1 MSILSQVFAN
11 DLAAILVRLI
21 KKCKI
26 LIMECK
32 SNLRRKYI
40 SSLLVLTFQNLIKI
54 AVLTGGLSNLHLWA
68 EDTVLSYQGR
78 VAVDGSPFTGNGAFK
93 FAIMNQAGSKSYWS
107 NDGSSVGGSEP
118 IESVQLSVSKGLFA
132 VRLGEVT
139 LPGMDALALEQV
151 LMQNLM
157 LRVWFNDGSKGW
169 QQLVPDS
176 KYDPPAGMLNLLR
189 RTELLEDND
198 FIWKVDAFV
207 FHNGGKQPKR
217 SNAVWEAF
225 SDQNGYRD
233 SLSISTPGAIYDG
246 QLRVVRI
253 VVTDQTAYNVP
264 SNSGSDVLLKT
275 YSINRR
281 IGSVKMRCAH
291 NVIATTRT
299 GTVNFLYGD
308 GTSASIGILFRY
320 FEDSGALI
328 SVNNPQPVKVVTSV
342 TVRGN
347 TSNIT
352 GGLTVSAFEALG
364 PDQVSATVSL
374 PAVGTEVTRFRVAVI
389 SDNEIGDVIQYSV
402 SNGTTTLSELEAGV
416 TYDWSGNSNP
426 TSLQLHLIPAPAG
439 SWQKTGVSS
448 IAFFYDGD
456 D

>member
-11 DLAAILVRLI
+11 DLAAILVGLI
-21 KKCKI
+21 RKCKI

-32 SNLRRKYI
+32 SNLRRKCT
-40 SSLLVLTFQNLIKI
+40 SSLLVLIFQNLIKI

-68 EDTVLSYQGR
+68 DDTVLSYQGR

-93 FAIMNQAGSKSYWS
+93 FAIMDQAGSKSYWS

-132 VRLGEVT
+132 VRLGDVT

-207 FHNGGKQPKR
+207 FHNGGKQPTR
-217 SNAVWEAF
+217 NNAVWEAF

-233 SLSISTPGAIYDG
+233 SISISTPGAIYDG
-246 QLRVVRI
+246 QLRVVR
-253 VVTDQTAYNVP
+253 VVVADQTAYNVP
-264 SNSGSDVLLKT
+264 TNSGSDVLVKT

-281 IGSVKMRCAH
+281 IGAVKMRCAL
-291 NVIATTRT
+291 NITATTRS
-299 GTVNFLYGD
+299 GTVNFIYGD
-308 GTSASIGILFRY
+308 GTSASIGILFR
-320 FEDSGALI
+320 FSSSEFPAELI
-328 SVNNPQPVKVVTSV
+328 AVNNPQPEKVVTSV

-347 TSNIT
+347 TTNMS
-352 GGLTVSAFEALG
+352 GGLTVSVFEALG
-364 PDQVSATVSL
+364 PDEVSATMTMPSIETV
-374 PAVGTEVTRFRVAVI
+374 VTRFRVAVV
-389 SDNEIGDVIQYSV
+389 SENEVGDSIRYSL
-402 SNGTTTLSELEAGV
+402 SNGTTTMFELDTGI
-416 TYDWSGNSNP
+416 TYDWPGDSNP
-426 TSLQLHLIPAPAG
+426 TNLQINLSPAPSG

-448 IAFFYDGD
+448 VAFLYY
-456 D
+456 